1 MNGGPNSNR
10 WTVLLVQLS
19 SSKRGLL
26 IAFIISPDKN
36 CFAKHVLIKDEQTQM
51 DSCFNFF
58 LSYMTGLHSEARV
71 FIQIISQ
78 KRNVCVC
85 HKPGHGV

>member
-58 LSYMTGLHSEARV
+58 SFLYDWPTQRGSGVYPNYLSEKKCLRLS
-71 FIQIISQ
+71 
-78 KRNVCVC
+78 
-85 HKPGHGV
+85 